1 MNILVVL
8 SLMILSAPR
17 GPQAVDPKT
26 REAVKRALQDL
37 AQGKGDLEK
46 LRVTWN
52 DLQGLHGGLRLTIQ
66 GDGKIT
72 QEVVRAEAGKPKEKV
87 EAKDLQALVDKLI
100 AHEAWAQRV
109 PERPPVPDESRAKLT
124 ITVGADSVTVWEWYN
139 DLAANKRLVEIRDLM
154 QKIAWK

>member
-1 MNILVVL
+1 MRILVVL
-8 SLMILSAPR
+8 SLLILPPASGA
-17 GPQAVDPKT
+17 QETDPKK
-26 REAVKRALQDL
+26 REAVKSALTDL

-52 DLQGLHGGLRLTIQ
+52 DLHGLHGGLRLTIQ

-87 EAKDLQALVDKLI
+87 EAKDLKELIDKLI

-109 PERPPVPDESRAKLT
+109 PERVAVPDESRATLT
-124 ITVGADSVTVWEWYN
+124 IAVGADSATVWEWYN
-139 DLAANKRLVEIRDLM
+139 DLARNKRLVEIRDLM